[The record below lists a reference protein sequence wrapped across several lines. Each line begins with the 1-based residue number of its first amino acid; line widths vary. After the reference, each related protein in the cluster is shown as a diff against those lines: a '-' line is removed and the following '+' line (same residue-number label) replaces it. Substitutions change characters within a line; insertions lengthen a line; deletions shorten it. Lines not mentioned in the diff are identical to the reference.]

1 MHTQN
6 NDNLPEN
13 NHHDQ
18 GLNIGRAIVAWLVAA
33 VLAVTFAAFASF
45 EAQAA
50 PFGSMSLEF
59 TISRD
64 SEFILLAVAAAAVFA
79 VIFIMWRDVARQAD
93 RSLRERGHY

>member
-50 PFGSMSLEF
+50 PFGSMSLEL

-64 SEFILLAVAAAAVFA
+64 SEFILLAVAAAAGEG
-79 VIFIMWRDVARQAD
+79 RG
-93 RSLRERGHY
+93 RSRRPGRRRGAPGCS